1 MNYYVCDFETSV
13 YDGQTDTEV
22 WAAACVKIHT
32 EDVLVV
38 NSIDKYWEWIEQLKG
53 KNIVYFHNGAFDFSY
68 ILDYLLKR
76 DDYAQ
81 ATYTPDGKVEH
92 TMFYETNDM
101 QPNTF
106 KYSISDMGQWYT
118 MTVKTHRSLIEFRDS
133 YKLIPLSVADM
144 GKSFNTKH
152 RKSTIEYK
160 GERHAGYNITPDEE
174 HYIKNDVLV
183 VKEAIE
189 FMFADGHKKLTIGA
203 CCMSEFKSGYNRFV
217 YQDMF
222 PNLYDI
228 PLDPERYGAT
238 NADEYI
244 RKAYRGGWCHVVQGK
259 QCKVHKNGLTLDV
272 NSLYPSMM
280 HSDSGN
286 YYPIGKPEFFSGAE
300 GLKAVEAERQELLK
314 SHTPLVGL
322 YYYVRLRCRFRLKVG
337 YLPFIQLKKNLHYR
351 QNESLTTSDVWDENQ
366 KRYVSEWVDQC
377 GKKHDTYVTMTM
389 TMTDYELFKKHYIVI
404 DPKILDG
411 CYFEAQQGIYD
422 KYLNKY
428 REMKINA
435 PNKGIRTVAKLYSNN
450 LYGKQA
456 ASTISSYKVAMLKPN
471 GVVGFFTV
479 AENEKT
485 PGYIACGA
493 AITSYARNFT
503 ITAAQQNYYGVD
515 NPGFIYADTDSLH
528 LDLPLD
534 KIKGVTLHPRN
545 YCCWKNETNWDVGFF
560 TRQKTYIE
568 HVTHED
574 GEPIE
579 TPHYIVT
586 CAGANKTVKQLFIH
600 SVEQDYDTENNPEN
614 YTPEELEFIR
624 EPRSISDFVPGIMI
638 PGKLSQKRIKGGVI
652 LADTTFEM
660 H

>member
-22 WAAACVKIHT
+22 WAAACVKLHT

-38 NSIDKYWEWIEQLKG
+38 NSIEKFWAWCEGLKG
-53 KNIVYFHNGAFDFSY
+53 KNIVYFHNAAFDLSY

-76 DDYAQ
+76 DDYEQ
-81 ATYTPDGKVEH
+81 ATYTPDGKIEH
-92 TMFYETNDM
+92 TKFYDVKDM
-101 QPNTF
+101 KPNTF
-106 KYSISDMGQWYT
+106 AYSISDMGQWYT
-118 MTVKTHRSLIEFRDS
+118 MTVKTYRGQIEFRDS

-144 GKSFNTKH
+144 GKSFSTKH
-152 RKSTIEYK
+152 RKSSIEYK
-160 GERHAGYNITPDEE
+160 GERHAGYDIKPEE
-174 HYIKNDVLV
+174 EQYIKNDVLV

-203 CCMSEFKSGYNRFV
+203 CCMSEFKNGYAK
-217 YQDMF
+217 YWYDELF
-222 PNLYDI
+222 PNLYNYSI
-228 PLDPERYGAT
+228 DPEIYGAL

-244 RKAYRGGWCHVVQGK
+244 RKAYRGGWCHVVKGK
-259 QCKVHKNGLTLDV
+259 ERRLFYNGLTLDV

-286 YYPIGKPEFFSGAE
+286 YYPVGKPTFFVGE
-300 GLKAVEAERQELLK
+300 GGLKEVEEERQKLAEMNN
-314 SHTPLVGL
+314 PQIGL
-322 YYYVRLRCRFRLKVG
+322 YYYVRIRCRFRLKAG

-351 QNESLTTSDVWDENQ
+351 QNESLTTSDVWDDNE
-366 KRYVSEWVDQC
+366 KRYVSEWIDQN
-377 GKKHDTYVTMTM
+377 GKKHDTFVTMTM
-389 TMTDYELFKKHYIVI
+389 TMTDYKLFHRHYIVI
-404 DPKILDG
+404 DEEVLDG

-456 ASTISSYKVAMLKPN
+456 ASTISSYKVAMLKPD

-479 AENEKT
+479 SENEKT

-503 ITAAQQNYYGVD
+503 ITAAQLNYYGID
-515 NPGFIYADTDSLH
+515 KPGFIYADTDSLH
-528 LDLPLD
+528 LDLSLD
-534 KIKGVTLHPRN
+534 KVRGVELHPRN

-579 TPHYIVT
+579 NPYYNVT

-600 SVEQDYDTENNPEN
+600 SVEQDYDVEANTEN
-614 YTPEELEFIR
+614 YTAEELEFVQY
-624 EPRSISDFVPGIMI
+624 PRKLSDFVPGIMI

-652 LADTTFEM
+652 LSDTTFEM